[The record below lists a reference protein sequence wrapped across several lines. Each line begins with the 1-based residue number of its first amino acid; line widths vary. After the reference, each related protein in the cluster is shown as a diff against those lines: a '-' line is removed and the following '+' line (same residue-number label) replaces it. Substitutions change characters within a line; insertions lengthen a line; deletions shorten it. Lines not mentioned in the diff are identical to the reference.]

1 MLFVIELIVIFVVVV
16 CRELLVRVDQTPTV
30 LGYANSVFLRK
41 SEATCN
47 MHVCNDT
54 IQITLSCKY
63 MFRCM
68 HVHVIQA
75 ASHVVGWLGEKW
87 Y

>member
-1 MLFVIELIVIFVVVV
+1 MSFVVELIVVRVVVAY
-16 CRELLVRVDQTPTV
+16 RVQVVGADQTPTSI
-30 LGYANSVFLRK
+30 GYANSVFLRK

-75 ASHVVGWLGEKW
+75 ASHVVGWLGRKW